1 VQRELVDLAIRGDR
15 DAFTALVSASID
27 RLFAAA
33 TLILRDRPTAEDA
46 VQEALTRVWRDLPKL
61 RDANRFD
68 PWMHRI
74 LMRACYDQARAR
86 NRRRAEFTLLP
97 ANEPTV
103 NDQSGAIADR
113 DALGRGFRRLS
124 VEHRA
129 ALVLRHY
136 SGLSVPDMATAMS
149 VPLGTAKSRLHHAER
164 ALRAALEA
172 DARTADALKDTSA

>member
-1 VQRELVDLAIRGDR
+1 MQRDLVDLAIRGDR

-46 VQEALTRVWRDLPKL
+46 VQEALTRVWRDLPRL

-68 PWMHRI
+68 PWLHRI

-97 ANEPTV
+97 ANEPAV
-103 NDQSGAIADR
+103 NDESGAIADR

-136 SGLSVPDMATAMS
+136 SGLSVPDIATAMS

>member
-1 VQRELVDLAIRGDR
+1 MQRELVELAIRGDR
-15 DAFTALVSASID
+15 DAFTALVSASVD

-46 VQEALTRVWRDLPKL
+46 VQEALARVWRDLPQL

-68 PWMHRI
+68 PWLHRI

-86 NRRRAEFTLLP
+86 KRRRVEFSLLP
-97 ANEPTV
+97 VHEPAV
-103 NDQSGAIADR
+103 NDESGAIADR

-136 SGLSVPDMATAMS
+136 SGLTVPDMATAMS

-172 DARTADALKDTSA
+172 DARMADDVRNSSA

>member
-1 VQRELVDLAIRGDR
+1 MQRELVDLAIRGDR

-27 RLFAAA
+27 RLFAVA

-46 VQEALTRVWRDLPKL
+46 VQEALTRVWRDLPRL

-74 LMRACYDQARAR
+74 LLRACYDQARAR

-97 ANEPTV
+97 ASEPTV